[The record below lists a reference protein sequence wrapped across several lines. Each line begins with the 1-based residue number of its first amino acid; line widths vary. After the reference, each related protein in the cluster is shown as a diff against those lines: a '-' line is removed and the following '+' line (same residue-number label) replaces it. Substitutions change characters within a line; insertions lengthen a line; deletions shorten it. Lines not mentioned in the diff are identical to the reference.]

1 MAKISILL
9 SHERSGSHLAG
20 EFIGALEN
28 YRMVD
33 EVCNPGALKPNT
45 HRESFHRFKYDYILA
60 DPSYSLEPSRKGHAD
75 FVKAFFDYVA
85 TVKDPFDIAIDVKYG
100 HVQNFEWW
108 WWPPLERPYL
118 FHFCEQNDIGVVHLY
133 RENVIEATVS
143 SAIAD
148 QRKIWHSWEKGADA
162 GITQKFKLNITHI
175 VQRAQL
181 LDRQSELYRGWT
193 AKNRKLAITYE
204 DIAAG
209 VGKGGEIE
217 TRIGEFLGSKPR
229 REFKPRHQKLTP
241 PLRDVVANYE
251 ELQSACRAAGL
262 QRYLAG

>member
-1 MAKISILL
+1 VTKISLLL

-45 HRESFHRFKYDYILA
+45 HKESFHRFKYDYILA
-60 DPSYSLEPSRKGHAD
+60 DPSYSLEPSRKGHSD
-75 FVKAFFDYVA
+75 FVNAFFEYLRS
-85 TVKDPFDIAIDVKYG
+85 VKSPHDIAIDIKYG

-118 FHFCEQNDIGVVHLY
+118 LAFCEQNDIGIVHLY

-148 QRKIWHSWEKGADA
+148 QRKIWHSWEAGADA
-162 GITQKFKLNITHI
+162 RVSQKYKLNIKALMH
-175 VQRAQL
+175 RAKLLEQQSQL
-181 LDRQSELYRGWT
+181 FKRWT
-193 AKNRKLAITYE
+193 GSNRKLEITYE
-204 DIAAG
+204 ELAAG
-209 VGKGGEIE
+209 IGRGGAIE
-217 TRIGEFLGSKPR
+217 SRIGEFLGSKPR
-229 REFKPRHQKLTP
+229 RAFEPRHQKLTP
-241 PLRDVVANYE
+241 PLRDVVENFE
-251 ELQSACRAAGL
+251 ELKAACRAEGL
-262 QRYLAG
+262 GRYLA